1 MVLGQSHG
9 VNLRDELDKKLTHT
23 TLLKAKRGNI
33 YDASGS
39 PIAVDATNYSLFA
52 VLTDQ
57 WDKGKKIMYK
67 IFRKLRKFYQ
77 NILI

>member
-9 VNLRDELDKKLTHT
+9 VNLREELDKKLTHT

-52 VLTDQ
+52 VLIRVMLSFFISSCNSS
-57 WDKGKKIMYK
+57 G
-67 IFRKLRKFYQ
+67 
-77 NILI
+77 